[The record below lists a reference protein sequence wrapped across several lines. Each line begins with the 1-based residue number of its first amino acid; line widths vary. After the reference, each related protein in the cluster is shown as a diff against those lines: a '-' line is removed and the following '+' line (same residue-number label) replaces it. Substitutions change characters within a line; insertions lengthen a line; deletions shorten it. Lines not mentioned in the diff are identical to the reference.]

1 MDVAEEVLYAMASI
15 NLQTPCANH
24 VFPAGTLD
32 VDIVGRVALLTV
44 PLNKVPPPPPLVVG
58 ALVKPVFV
66 ALDPNIPVIVFPIYP
81 LDSSS

>member
-1 MDVAEEVLYAMASI
+1 MASTC
-15 NLQTPCANH
+15 LQTPCANH

-44 PLNKVPPPPPLVVG
+44 PLNMVPPPPSLVG